1 MCSDVLGKIGVSHVK
16 WRQNVFHHLV
26 VIILQGFH
34 CKVQQVIAATFLM
47 LLTALTNGNYFFL
60 DYLKGTFYHC
70 HVKVGELVFAFFFL
84 SF

>member
-26 VIILQGFH
+26 IIILQGFH
-34 CKVQQVIAATFLM
+34 CKVQQVIAA
-47 LLTALTNGNYFFL
+47 
-60 DYLKGTFYHC
+60 
-70 HVKVGELVFAFFFL
+70 